1 MEYKNPINVRCPFCS
16 YPVQSD
22 KDFAIKNKR
31 IFCGTCCKSFD
42 VDIQEDQREADWYKK
57 LISGTSEVN
66 KDTEE
71 DEESEDELTTLDLD
85 DFDIP
90 F

>member
-1 MEYKNPINVRCPFCS
+1 MEYKNPINIRCPYCQ
-16 YPVQSD
+16 YPVQSE

-42 VDIQEDQREADWYKK
+42 VDIQEDQRDTDWYKK
-57 LISGTSEVN
+57 LISGVDEEE
-66 KDTEE
+66 TEE
-71 DEESEDELTTLDLD
+71 ELTTKDLD